1 MVCMSQRIQKKS
13 RKRGKES
20 DRKEEKG
27 EKGDTAHGMSH
38 KKKAELTCC
47 FFLSR
52 SLRIFIASRSRNSS
66 TATHL
71 HTSSSPCYFFFFKKK
86 IYISNADDSS
96 LNYSFIELIDV
107 KKPTIK
113 FDDLCGFFC
122 DYSR

>member
-1 MVCMSQRIQKKS
+1 MGGCEKKRSVGKILNIKPTMVCMSQWIQKKS

-52 SLRIFIASRSRNSS
+52 SLHIFIASRSRNSS

-71 HTSSSPCYFFFFKKK
+71 HMS
-86 IYISNADDSS
+86 
-96 LNYSFIELIDV
+96 
-107 KKPTIK
+107 
-113 FDDLCGFFC
+113 
-122 DYSR
+122 